1 MDITSLLQDFA
12 FSKYESS
19 CYLALLSQHPCN
31 GSQLSKLSGIARS
44 RIYDVLRG
52 LTRKGIVFEIEK
64 GLFVPLPFE
73 QLKKRLQNQ
82 FESNLSLLQKQ
93 VARLTPDTDY
103 EYLLT
108 IRGQKE
114 AIAKAIDIIDAARQ
128 EIYLRLL
135 EAS

>member
-19 CYLALLSQHPCN
+19 CYLTLLAQHPCN

-52 LTRKGIVFEIEK
+52 LVRKGVVFEIEK

-73 QLKKRLQNQ
+73 ELKKSLQRQRSILTLFND
-82 FESNLSLLQKQ
+82 EIASGELHALTVK
-93 VARLTPDTDY
+93 ARTP
-103 EYLLT
+103 EE
-108 IRGQKE
+108 IRQTRG
-114 AIAKAIDIIDAARQ
+114 
-128 EIYLRLL
+128 
-135 EAS
+135 